1 MSYWEKRLLGR
12 NVSLREKIGEKC
24 LLGRK
29 VLGRNVLGRKVFW
42 GETSEYHFDLFFE
55 AWIGFHLIYLYPTV
69 TVHISQIF
77 PQFGL

>member
-1 MSYWEKRLLGR
+1 MGR

-42 GETSEYHFDLFFE
+42 GETSEYHK
-55 AWIGFHLIYLYPTV
+55 AVINAHT
-69 TVHISQIF
+69 HKNAK
-77 PQFGL
+77 

>member
-1 MSYWEKRLLGR
+1 MGR

-42 GETSEYHFDLFFE
+42 GETSEYHPKRLNTSIVKME
-55 AWIGFHLIYLYPTV
+55 K
-69 TVHISQIF
+69 
-77 PQFGL
+77 

>member
-1 MSYWEKRLLGR
+1 MGR

-42 GETSEYHFDLFFE
+42 GETSEYQFKVKVRPPNTRSTLLPDCFFTR
-55 AWIGFHLIYLYPTV
+55 AKLGGPI
-69 TVHISQIF
+69 ISPEF
-77 PQFGL
+77 SAYSMV

>member
-1 MSYWEKRLLGR
+1 MSYGEKCLLGR

-42 GETSEYHFDLFFE
+42 GETSEYLSKVSKNSKFRTAQMVKITLFR
-55 AWIGFHLIYLYPTV
+55 A
-69 TVHISQIF
+69 SK
-77 PQFGL
+77 

>member
-1 MSYWEKRLLGR
+1 MGR

-42 GETSEYHFDLFFE
+42 GETSEYRVIDVLD
-55 AWIGFHLIYLYPTV
+55 GCCKLYEYEEK
-69 TVHISQIF
+69 ISCYIVSR
-77 PQFGL
+77 